1 MMENLAWKEVF
12 RVVVLVQRQ
21 DFTCKCLNFIW
32 KSINVERETHQVVQT
47 GELEMTNLIYL
58 IFDNT
63 FNKRSD
69 GQVGEFVLH
78 EISNFSSV
86 FSSTDQDGRL
96 IR

>member
-1 MMENLAWKEVF
+1 
-12 RVVVLVQRQ
+12 
-21 DFTCKCLNFIW
+21 
-32 KSINVERETHQVVQT
+32 
-47 GELEMTNLIYL
+47 MTNYL

-69 GQVGEFVLH
+69 GQVGEFAFH